1 MNRQNILVFRG
12 TRAASLAIKRRM
24 LIFLHNLL
32 SCSPNFRP
40 IEIIRE
46 AFLRIGGVVFGSK
59 LSVGDNFFYLNGRN
73 LRFGKDCTLGHF
85 CHFYDWCPIKIGD
98 RLFCSNQ
105 LTVVSASHDP
115 ITYESTAGPVTIGN
129 NVWIG
134 INVTVVGPVTI
145 GDNVVI
151 GAGSVVLKDIPSNAI
166 AAGVPAKVIR
176 MKPQTAI
183 SHD

>member
-1 MNRQNILVFRG
+1 MNRQNILLFRG

-24 LIFLHNLL
+24 LTFLYNLL

-40 IEIIRE
+40 IEMARE
-46 AFLRIGGVVFGSK
+46 AFLRISGIAFSSK

-73 LRFGKDCTLGHF
+73 LRFGNDCTLGHF
-85 CHFYDWCPIKIGD
+85 CHFYDWFPINIGD

-105 LTVVSASHDP
+105 LTIVSASHDP

-176 MKPQTAI
+176 FKSQLPI
-183 SHD
+183 SND